1 MKLFDRFARRHADRP
16 ASPVQTA
23 PKERR
28 VTGLMSRYLPLMP
41 PDARLYRAMR
51 EAIPVIDAAVDK
63 IVRLIG
69 DFEVKTGDEAADRR
83 LAEFLRNVP
92 VGPGG
97 RGMRAFLSAYTDQ
110 LLTYGTAV
118 GEMVLSGD
126 GEEIA
131 ALYNASLDDLTLEE
145 GEDPFATVVCRRVGG
160 RPEPAPFQQLIL
172 YTALRPE
179 PGKRTGNALLKGM
192 PFLANI
198 LAKIYECIGVNFER
212 MGNLRY
218 AVTYRPGPDAVDR
231 LNAKDRA
238 GQIATQW
245 SAAMSSDEVRDFVAV
260 GDVDVKVIGAE
271 SPMLSTEIPVR
282 QLLEQIVAKTGLP
295 PFLLGLSWSSTER
308 MSSQQA
314 DLLTSELEYYRDLLT
329 PVILRV
335 CDLRQRLEGEARS
348 LKVEWEP
355 INLQDE
361 IVLAQARLYR
371 AQAMQIEAA
380 LKGESHE

>member
-1 MKLFDRFARRHADRP
+1 MKLFDRLARRHADRP

-28 VTGLMSRYLPLMP
+28 VTGLMSRYTPLMP

-51 EAIPVIDAAVDK
+51 EAIPVIDAAIDK

-69 DFEVKTGDEAADRR
+69 DFEVTTGDAATDRR
-83 LAEFLRNVP
+83 LADFLQSVP

-126 GEEIA
+126 GEELA
-131 ALYNASLDDLTLEE
+131 ALYNAALEDLTLEE
-145 GEDPFATVVCRRVGG
+145 GEDPFSTVVCRRMSG
-160 RPEPAPFQQLIL
+160 RPEPAPYQQLIL

-179 PGKRTGNALLKGM
+179 PGKRTGNALLRGL
-192 PFLANI
+192 PFVANI
-198 LAKIYECIGVNFER
+198 LTKIYECVGVNYER

-218 AVTYRPGPDAVDR
+218 AVTYRPGPDAADR
-231 LNAKDRA
+231 LNARERA
-238 GQIATQW
+238 RQIAAEW

-271 SPMLSTEIPVR
+271 SQMLATEIPVR
-282 QLLEQIVAKTGLP
+282 QMLEQIVAKTGLP

-329 PVILRV
+329 PSILRV
-335 CDLRQRLEGEARS
+335 CDLWQRLQGEARP
-348 LKVEWEP
+348 LTVTWEP

-361 IVLAQARLYR
+361 ITLAQARLYR

-380 LKGESHE
+380 LKGETL

>member
-1 MKLFDRFARRHADRP
+1 MKLFDRLARRHADRP

-28 VTGLMSRYLPLMP
+28 VAGLMSRYTPLMP

-51 EAIPVIDAAVDK
+51 EAIPVVDAAIDK

-69 DFEVKTGDEAADRR
+69 DFEVTTGDAAADRR
-83 LAEFLRNVP
+83 LADFLQGVP

-126 GEEIA
+126 GEELA
-131 ALYNASLDDLTLEE
+131 ALYNAALEDLTLEE
-145 GEDPFATVVCRRVGG
+145 GEDPFSTVVCRRMNG
-160 RPEPAPFQQLIL
+160 RPEPAPWQQLIL

-179 PGKRTGNALLKGM
+179 PGKRTGNALLRGL
-192 PFLANI
+192 PFVANI
-198 LAKIYECIGVNFER
+198 LTKIYECVGVNYER

-218 AVTYRPGPDAVDR
+218 AVTYRPGPDAADR
-231 LNAKDRA
+231 LNAKERA
-238 GQIATQW
+238 RQIASEW

-271 SPMLSTEIPVR
+271 SQMLATEIPVR
-282 QLLEQIVAKTGLP
+282 QMLEQIVAKTGLP

-329 PVILRV
+329 PSILRV
-335 CDLRQRLEGEARS
+335 CDLWQRLQGEARP
-348 LKVEWEP
+348 LTVTWEP

-361 IVLAQARLYR
+361 ITLAQARLYR

-380 LKGESHE
+380 LKGETL